1 MSINLA
7 SKIKCFKNITYIQI
21 ARLLLSNKI
30 VGLFQ
35 GRSESGPR
43 ALGNRSLLMSPLKKI
58 NRDHM
63 NNYKKRELFR
73 PLAATILQKEC
84 RKWFDTLGMK
94 ESPYMTFSFKCINSK
109 NKIPA
114 VVHVDGSCRIQ
125 TLTKKQ
131 NKHYYCLIYEF
142 FKLSNV
148 PMILNTSFNLA
159 GEPLVETIEDALNTF
174 KKSNLEY
181 LYLPELNLLLQN
193 DNSSN

>member
-1 MSINLA
+1 MSINLT
-7 SKIKCFKNITYIQI
+7 SKIKCFKNTTYIQI
-21 ARLLLSNKI
+21 AKLLFNNKI

-58 NRDHM
+58 NKDLM

-73 PLAATILQKEC
+73 PLAATVLQKEC
-84 RKWFDTLGMK
+84 HKWFDTLGMK
-94 ESPYMTFSFKCINSK
+94 ESPYMTFSFKCIKNK
-109 NKIPA
+109 NKIPS
-114 VVHVDGSCRIQ
+114 VIHVDGSCRIQ

-159 GEPLVETIEDALNTF
+159 GEPLIETIEDALNTF